1 MDLQNYL
8 AQLTPAQVQQE
19 ALEKRQRIAKR
30 KAIRK
35 KRVRRGVRGWRGAGQ
50 SVSLKLKIES
60 VFQIVCFCAKRLI
73 F

>member
-8 AQLTPAQVQQE
+8 AQLTPAQVQQQ

-35 KRVRRGVRGWRGAGQ
+35 KRVRRGIGWEGVGRQ
-50 SVSLKLKIES
+50 SVYLKLKVES
-60 VFQIVCFCAKRLI
+60 VFQIVCFCTKRLI